1 MLQIVNKKS
10 LCSKSGS
17 LSFKKMQYP
26 FESLRIMNAY
36 VQFVRWI

>member
-1 MLQIVNKKS
+1 
-10 LCSKSGS
+10 
-17 LSFKKMQYP
+17 MQYP